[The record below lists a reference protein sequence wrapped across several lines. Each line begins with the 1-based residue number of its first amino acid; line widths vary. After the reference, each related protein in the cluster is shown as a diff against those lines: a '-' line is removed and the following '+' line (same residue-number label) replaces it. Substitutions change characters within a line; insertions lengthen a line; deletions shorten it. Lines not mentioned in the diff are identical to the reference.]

1 MKIDR
6 PIPTEGQWFTRTN
19 KRTDERAAQH
29 PTDIVRIGKVDTE
42 RGEIECQRIDRF
54 TTTGIP
60 IVGRNTRIRF
70 ASWQH
75 DFARYAL
82 IDDPTPRPVADEPAP
97 ESGVKAATAATI
109 EERIAAID
117 ARQRSM
123 DGKLDEAL
131 ALLRGRANGGGQLPL
146 PAVGR

>member
-82 IDDPTPRPVADEPAP
+82 IDDPTPRPIAEEPAP
-97 ESGVKAATAATI
+97 DSGLRAATTATI
-109 EERIAAID
+109 EERIAGID
-117 ARQRSM
+117 ARQRGMNS
-123 DGKLDEAL
+123 KLDEVL
-131 ALLRGRANGGGQLPL
+131 ALLRQAVDGPL
-146 PAVGR
+146 FSRGAR